1 MAKTHLSKP
10 APAVEIDLMSSTVNL
25 GSFMYSRTFLT
36 CTGSCLEV
44 VLEDERQAIRPGIAA
59 SRATSASPFSTAISA
74 DVTCHTSQ
82 QLTVHSDKLKE
93 ILQVVLGGDVV
104 VAAQL
109 LKELGAEGA
118 YALVHQNHVRYNAAA
133 HLCIQCL
140 LLHQM
145 AHVTSALTG
154 FSTSP
159 EGEISRSWNTLRT
172 SFLQRRTNWAAV
184 VKQVGLARSSPS
196 VTRDRSRKLKI

>member
-1 MAKTHLSKP
+1 ML
-10 APAVEIDLMSSTVNL
+10 VVVD
-25 GSFMYSRTFLT
+25 
-36 CTGSCLEV
+36 EV
-44 VLEDERQAIRPGIAA
+44 
-59 SRATSASPFSTAISA
+59 
-74 DVTCHTSQ
+74 
-82 QLTVHSDKLKE
+82 
-93 ILQVVLGGDVV
+93 QVVLGGDVV

-159 EGEISRSWNTLRT
+159 EGEAAAESPLHHSFVHKTVKTLD
-172 SFLQRRTNWAAV
+172 SAQYKQVEVCGLQR
-184 VKQVGLARSSPS
+184 
-196 VTRDRSRKLKI
+196 